1 MRHPHEDTP
10 LPGTAERPRLGH
22 WVRRCKSRALHAAP
36 DVLARG
42 SARAAL
48 RFGKRRRLH
57 GARDLFFCGS
67 HGRLRAKYRNVAVAD
82 AGAAF
87 AGAAAVGDAR
97 DDVRRSEY
105 RRSGTNRA
113 GGARFSEWFAAFA
126 EHAVRSAVE

>member
-1 MRHPHEDTP
+1 MQHLT
-10 LPGTAERPRLGH
+10 
-22 WVRRCKSRALHAAP
+22 S
-36 DVLARG
+36 
-42 SARAAL
+42 SRAAL
-48 RFGKRRRLH
+48 RELLFGL
-57 GARDLFFCGS
+57 A
-67 HGRLRAKYRNVAVAD
+67 AVAG

-126 EHAVRSAVE
+126 EHAVRSAVERAAHARRRGNRAIDRDGGVPHAGIEPHLDRRS